1 MNSILTIITII
12 YILYYY
18 RAPYSVLLKFYLYKM
33 GIYFRETY
41 VYAYG
46 FIRVFFANFVSDFV
60 FDEKEQNIRNSERA
74 TWGARG
80 RIHRFTHHTSN
91 KLQGHSRFYSNYEHN
106 KQEAVSSADDK
117 IRLLGFTTYLPQMR

>member
-1 MNSILTIITII
+1 
-12 YILYYY
+12 
-18 RAPYSVLLKFYLYKM
+18 M

-46 FIRVFFANFVSDFV
+46 FIRGFFANFVSDFV
-60 FDEKEQNIRNSERA
+60 FDEKEKNIRNSERA

-80 RIHRFTHHTSN
+80 RILRFTHHTPN
-91 KLQGHSRFYSNYEHN
+91 KVIFQFLLFNYEHN

-117 IRLLGFTTYLPQMR
+117 IRLLGFTTYLPQIR